1 MKKVSMK
8 SVGIFVLCLLVE
20 LSFGQSIS
28 GFVKDKYEN
37 PIIGASVRL
46 DKTQK
51 GAITDTTGFFRIDSI
66 EAGEYTIFIN
76 AIGIEPISKKIQV
89 DESQEN
95 QELQILATLTEEIE
109 SIVVSGALRET
120 EIKESPILVEV
131 YSDRFLQKNPT
142 SNFFDALQNIN
153 GIRPQITCSVCGTG
167 GIQIN
172 GMEAPYTMVL
182 IDGMPIVSGLGT
194 VYGLSGIPS
203 SLIKRIEIVKGSAST
218 LYGSEAV
225 GGLINIIT
233 KNAKQADRFAVDIFS
248 TSHLENNA
256 DVSFSKKTG
265 KFSTLLSANVFYFNS
280 KRDVNEDNFIDLPLQ
295 KRFSVFNKWNLERS
309 DQKQSSLAWRYIYE
323 NRMGGVMQFTNNL
336 RGSDQIYGESVFTN
350 RFELLGQYDLPVKE
364 KISLMYSFNMHHQ
377 DSYYGD
383 IYYLSKQHIAFG
395 QMLWDKQISKKTSM
409 LAGLAFRYTFYDD
422 NSPATA
428 APDNIDVNQ
437 PSIIYLPGFFVQNET
452 KFNDK
457 HSIVW
462 AGRYDYNSA
471 HGSVLTPRFAYKFS
485 PNEDNI
491 LRLNVGKG
499 FRVVNLFTE
508 DHAALTGARQV
519 VIANDLKPEQSWN
532 ANLSYQKTFVW
543 KNNLFTLE
551 NNVFYTYFTNRILP
565 DYFSNPNQII
575 YDNLDGFSLVR
586 GYSLNADWLN
596 DKGLKLNAGFTLM
609 QSFIEENRKRQ
620 NQVLVSPFSATFSL
634 SYTFARLKSTIDW
647 TGNMFSPMPL
657 VVVEN
662 DFRPEKSPW
671 YSIQNVQ
678 ITTKINEKLQI
689 YGGLKNLLNFIPQN
703 PLFNPSQ
710 PFSDTF
716 DTAYGFAPIQGIRG
730 FLGLRWHLH

>member
-1 MKKVSMK
+1 MKISIV
-8 SVGIFVLCLLVE
+8 IVLICFQTCL
-20 LSFGQSIS
+20 GQSIS
-28 GFVKDKYEN
+28 GFVKDKYQK
-37 PIIGASVRL
+37 PIIGATIRL
-46 DKTQK
+46 DQTAK
-51 GAITDTTGFFRIDSI
+51 GAVTDTAGYFRI
-66 EAGEYTIFIN
+66 ENLQKGEYTLFVN
-76 AIGIEPISKKIQV
+76 AIGIEPVSRKIKISEQ
-89 DESQEN
+89 SN
-95 QELQILATLTEEIE
+95 QELHLLATLTEEIE
-109 SIVVSGALRET
+109 GIVVSGALRET
-120 EIKESPILVEV
+120 DIKESPILVEV
-131 YSDRFLQKNPT
+131 YSDRFLQKNPS

-153 GIRPQITCSVCGTG
+153 GIRPQITCSVCATG

-182 IDGMPIVSGLGT
+182 IDGMPIMSGLGT

-203 SLIKRIEIVKGSAST
+203 NLIKRIEIVKGAAST

-233 KNAKQADRFAVDIFS
+233 KSAKQADRFAVDFFAS
-248 TSHLENNA
+248 SHLENNLDMSLA
-256 DVSFSKKTG
+256 KKMS
-265 KFSTLLSANVFYFNS
+265 KFSTLLSTNLFYFSS
-280 KRDVNEDNFIDLPLQ
+280 KRDVNQDNFIDLPLQ
-295 KRFSVFNKWNLERS
+295 KRFSVFNKWNLERT
-309 DQKQSSLAWRYIYE
+309 DQKQSSLALRYIYE
-323 NRMGGVMQFTNNL
+323 DRMGGVMNFENAL
-336 RGSDQIYGESVFTN
+336 RGSEQIYGESIFTH
-350 RFELLGQYDLPVKE
+350 RFELLGHYDLPLKE
-364 KISLMYSFNMHHQ
+364 KISLMYSFNSHKQ

-383 IYYLSKQHIAFG
+383 TYYLSQQYIAFG
-395 QMLWDKQISKKTSM
+395 QMLWDKQISKRTNTLM
-409 LAGLAFRYTFYDD
+409 GLAFRYTFYDD

-428 APDNIDVNQ
+428 SPDNLDQNQ

-452 KFNDK
+452 KFNSK

-471 HGSVLTPRFAYKFS
+471 HGHVLTPRLAYKFS
-485 PNEDNI
+485 PNADNI
-491 LRLNVGKG
+491 VRLNVGKG

-519 VIANDLKPEQSWN
+519 VIANSLKPEQSWN
-532 ANLSYQKTFVW
+532 VNLSYQKTFAW

-551 NNVFYTYFTNRILP
+551 NNLFYTYFTNRILP

-596 DKGLKLNAGFTLM
+596 DKGLKINAGFTMM
-609 QSFIEENRKRQ
+609 QSFIEENQERQ

-634 SYTFARLKSTIDW
+634 SYNFARLRSTIDW
-647 TGNMFSPMPL
+647 TGNVFSPMPL
-657 VVVEN
+657 VTVEN
-662 DFRPEKSPW
+662 DPRPSQSPW

-678 ITTKINEKLQI
+678 ITTKVNHKLQI
-689 YGGLKNLLNFIPQN
+689 YGGVKNLLNFIPQN
-703 PLFNPSQ
+703 PLFNPTQ

-730 FLGLRWHLH
+730 FLGLRWHLD